1 MNLKKSFAALSI
13 FVSLSSFAQA
23 NGDFNQ
29 QFDNMMARRI
39 ITARIDATNSRRF
52 VAWEGLHTKNSCRT
66 APAFKGDLCGVK
78 NMRHALEEL
87 IVSFPDYKLELI
99 QVFRSKKNMFA
110 KIRSTG
116 TFLNPLDI
124 GGGVVI
130 APTGKSF
137 SQEWVANITL
147 TQAGKIER
155 FEEYYDQQ
163 DLLIQ
168 LGLGQ

>member
-1 MNLKKSFAALSI
+1 MNLKKSIAAFSLL
-13 FVSLSSFAQA
+13 VSFSSLAQTR
-23 NGDFNQ
+23 GDFNQ
-29 QFDNMMARRI
+29 NFDNIIAKKIISTRI
-39 ITARIDATNSRRF
+39 ESTNSRKF
-52 VAWEGLHTKNSCRT
+52 EIWEGLHTQNSCRT

-99 QVFRSKKNMFA
+99 QVFRSKKDMFA

-130 APTGKSF
+130 PPTGKSF
-137 SQEWVANITL
+137 SQEWVANIRL
-147 TQAGKIER
+147 NHAGKIER
-155 FEEYYDQQ
+155 FEEFYDQQ
-163 DLLIQ
+163 DLMIQ